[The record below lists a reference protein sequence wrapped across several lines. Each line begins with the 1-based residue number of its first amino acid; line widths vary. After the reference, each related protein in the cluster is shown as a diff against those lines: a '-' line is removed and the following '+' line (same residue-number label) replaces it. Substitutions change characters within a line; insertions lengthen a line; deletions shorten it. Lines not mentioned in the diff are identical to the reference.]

1 MEGGHHN
8 RFDIRLLE
16 PSATCCI
23 FCLAPHLEDLQA
35 DSFVLAMLDFT
46 ALASGT
52 SALGI
57 AINTISDG
65 VAMP

>member
-1 MEGGHHN
+1 M
-8 RFDIRLLE
+8 
-16 PSATCCI
+16 
-23 FCLAPHLEDLQA
+23 APHLEDLQA